1 MLKYLGRIGLALC
14 AALSSSLVSGCGSNP
29 YHLAPVR
36 GRVTCQGKPATG
48 GMVLFQ
54 PLDAPDKTGRP
65 AGHSGSASSG
75 TVGEDGTFTLTSM
88 DGKSGTGALIG
99 PHQVLFRPPPTK
111 RPTLHAD
118 DRATMS
124 PEEIKAAEE
133 INRRMPV
140 YPPLP
145 CSAHLAPGEIEVKP
159 GQNEFV
165 FTLQPK

>member
-1 MLKYLGRIGLALC
+1 MSRYPVRIGFALC
-14 AALSSSLVSGCGSNP
+14 TVMCSSLLNGCGSNL
-29 YHLAPVR
+29 YQLAPVR

-48 GMVLFQ
+48 GMVVFQ
-54 PLDAPDKTGRP
+54 PIDAPDKTGRP

-75 TVGEDGTFTLTSM
+75 TVGEDGTFILTSM
-88 DGKSGTGALIG
+88 DGKAGAGALVG

-111 RPTLHAD
+111 RPTLPAD

-133 INRRMPV
+133 VNRRMPV

-145 CSAHLAPGEIEVKP
+145 CSANLSPSDVEVKP